1 MPLLTHW
8 DKHSENR
15 TNMKPLL
22 PFLLLLG
29 CCSWVSSAYTQN
41 IDPASRAQ
49 PAIQVKRTPSKPII
63 DGQVEEELW
72 FQGRPATDFW
82 ELFPSDSVLCSA
94 QTEVY
99 MSYDDEFLYVA
110 AICYTTGNDY
120 VIPSLRRDFRAGG
133 NDNITFVFDSYN
145 DRTNAFVFGMN
156 PYGVMREAL
165 IANGGRERDDFNE
178 NWDNKW
184 SGASFRGDKFWS
196 CELAIPFGAIRFKE
210 NIQEWNFNCYRF
222 DTQTN
227 TQSTWSWIP
236 QNQLI
241 MSLAFMNKIEWEEP
255 LKKAGSSVAV
265 IPYITGATS
274 TNFEDREPTMTS
286 SNIGGDA
293 KIALSPSLNLDLT
306 VNPDFSQVEVD
317 QQVINLDRFEIF
329 FPERRQFFLE
339 NADLFSSFGDQ
350 RINPFFSRRIGIG
363 RDTADN
369 VVQIP
374 ILYGARLSGKLDN
387 NWRVGLLNMHTQ
399 MDPDAGI
406 PGANY
411 TVAAVQRKLFSRSN
425 IGLIFVDKENF
436 ASDFDVTSDEL
447 ERYNRVIGLD
457 YNLASSDNRWNGKV
471 FYHQLFNPDTT
482 YSLGD
487 KFAHGGKISFQ
498 DRYWGVDYEHNWVR
512 AGYEPSVG
520 FVPRTNFFSL
530 RNSVRRFFYPTSGA
544 INRHSIGLRA
554 RQVWQPIDG
563 KTDHQYSLSWDVNL
577 KNTGGINAD
586 LSHSYVYL
594 FDEFDPTRSDGT
606 PLAAG
611 TEYNYV
617 DFSISYRSDQRKVI
631 SYRVEPGFGQ
641 YFNGTRYSLQGGLT
655 WRYQP
660 LGFIELNFNLNHI
673 KLPEPYETATLF
685 LIGPRIDLTLSKS
698 VFLTT
703 FLQYNSQ
710 VDNLNINARL
720 QWRFAPVSD
729 FFLVYTDNYNTT
741 NFGVKNRAI
750 VAKMTYWL
758 NL

>member
-1 MPLLTHW
+1 M
-8 DKHSENR
+8 NR
-15 TNMKPLL
+15 L
-22 PFLLLLG
+22 FFFVLLLV
-29 CCSWVSSAYTQN
+29 CCSWGLSSYAQN

-49 PAIQVKRTPSKPII
+49 PAIQAKRTMAKPVL
-63 DGQVEEELW
+63 DGQVNEELW
-72 FQGRPATDFW
+72 FRGRPAKDFW
-82 ELFPSDSVLCSA
+82 QLFPSDSVRCPA
-94 QTEVY
+94 QTEIY
-99 MSYDDEFLYVA
+99 ISYDDEFLYLA

-196 CELAIPFGAIRFKE
+196 CELAIPFGALRFKE
-210 NIQEWNFNCYRF
+210 NMREWNFNSYRF

-255 LKKAGSSVAV
+255 LKKAGSSVAI

-274 TNFEDREPTMTS
+274 TDFEAQEPAMTS

-317 QQVINLDRFEIF
+317 RQVINLDRFEIF

-339 NADLFSSFGDQ
+339 NADLFSGFGDQ

-399 MDPDAGI
+399 LDRDGGI

-436 ASDFDVTSDEL
+436 ANDLDIASDEM

-457 YNLASSDNRWNGKV
+457 YNLASSDNRWNGKF

-482 YSLGD
+482 HTFGD
-487 KFAHGGKISFQ
+487 KFAHGGNLSYQ
-498 DRYWGVDYEHNWVR
+498 DRFWRFEYEQNWVR
-512 AGYEPSVG
+512 DGYEPSVG
-520 FVPRTNFFSL
+520 FVPRNNFFSI
-530 RNSVRRFFYPTSGA
+530 RNGIRHFFYPTKGA
-544 INRHSIGLRA
+544 INRYSLGLRS
-554 RQVWQPIDG
+554 RQIWQPVDG
-563 KTDHQYSLSWDVNL
+563 KTDHQYSFSWDVDL

-586 LSHSYVYL
+586 LNHNYVYL

-631 SYRVEPGFGQ
+631 SYRLEPGFGQ

-660 LGFIELNFNLNHI
+660 LGFIELNFNFNHI
-673 KLPEPYETATLF
+673 DLPAPYSTATLF

-698 VFLTT
+698 IFLTT

-741 NFGVKNRAI
+741 DFGVKNRAI